1 MEKERY
7 YINSLPYEVELTAR
21 LCHENAKR
29 LLEQYTDKVT
39 IDEFT
44 VLDTIIAR
52 PNLSQAD
59 LARIILKGKAHTGRF
74 LMSLEEKGYIER
86 KVLERGGKLI
96 KISVVTDSGMVLY
109 NDVVDKFRPQI
120 AKFEQLLSDNEAKSI
135 VENLQKLRNAI
146 EKFSN
151 IVFE

>member
-1 MEKERY
+1 MVKNRY
-7 YINSLPYEVELTAR
+7 YIDSLPYEVELTAR

-29 LLEQYTDKVT
+29 LLEQYTDKIT

-44 VLDTIIAR
+44 VMDTIIAR

-74 LMSLEEKGYIER
+74 LMSLEAKGYVER

-96 KISVVTDSGMVLY
+96 KISVLTDSGMALY
-109 NDVVDKFRPQI
+109 NEIVAKFRPQI
-120 AKFEQLLSDNEAKSI
+120 AKFEQLLSEDDVALI
-135 VENLQKLRNAI
+135 VENLQKLRSAI

>member
-1 MEKERY
+1 MDNKFY
-7 YINSLPYEVELTAR
+7 VNSLPYEVELTAR

-29 LLEQYTDKVT
+29 LLEQFTDYIS

-44 VLDTIIAR
+44 VLDTIIAK

-59 LARIILKGKAHTGRF
+59 LARLILKGKAHTGRF
-74 LMSLEEKGYIER
+74 LMSLEEKGLIER
-86 KVLERGGKLI
+86 KVLERDGKLI
-96 KISVVTDSGMVLY
+96 KISVVTDKGIALY
-109 NDVVDKFRPQI
+109 NDIVIQFRPQI
-120 AKFEQLLSDNEAKSI
+120 AQFEQLMSEDDKISI
-135 VENLQKLRNAI
+135 VQNLQKLRATM